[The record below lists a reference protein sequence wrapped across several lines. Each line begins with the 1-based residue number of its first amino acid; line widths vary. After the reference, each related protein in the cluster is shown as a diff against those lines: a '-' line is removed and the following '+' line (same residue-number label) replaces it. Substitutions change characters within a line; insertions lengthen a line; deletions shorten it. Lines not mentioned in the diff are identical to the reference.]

1 MMETDLPPRRPKF
14 SLATPR
20 FSDKDCF
27 STGETYLDRLFA
39 TVHLWMQARKAIRRE
54 PHKKPE
60 ILRLYEELISEL
72 PQTKSAGKEY

>member
-1 MMETDLPPRRPKF
+1 METDLPPRRPKF

-27 STGETYLDRLFA
+27 STGETYVDRLFA
-39 TVHLWMQARKAIRRE
+39 TVHLWTQARKAIRRE
-54 PHKKPE
+54 PDRKPE

-72 PQTKSAGKEY
+72 PQTKSTGKDY